1 MVRMLVGH
9 LTMFPLM
16 TPFFCCCCCWWW
28 FPDHGF
34 TGAAED
40 YTDDMDVVVLL
51 SEKLTLE
58 NELSEVRAIDASRK
72 QAFDE
77 LEAQIVALARQSTM
91 MKHGSGQPLAHTL

>member
-16 TPFFCCCCCWWW
+16 TPFFCCCCW
-28 FPDHGF
+28 FPDRGF

-91 MKHGSGQPLAHTL
+91 MKHSSGPPLAHTL